1 VKIALAQIN
10 PTVGDFAGNARLILD
25 FTARAAAQQA
35 DLVIFPEL
43 SICGYPPADLLEKS
57 AFLARAQQTLEEI
70 AAATASGPA
79 ILCGTALAADSDAP
93 AGKHARNVAALLS
106 AGKIQFV
113 QQKMLLPFYDVFDEQ
128 RYFEPAQHQTLTL
141 LNGQPLAIT
150 ICEDAWNDKCF
161 WPRRLYPIDPVD
173 ELMRQ
178 WATLPDPIASTHP
191 RIVLNISASPFW
203 CGKRDLRRNM
213 LAAIARRHHAFVV
226 MVNQVG
232 GNDSLVFDGS
242 SIALS
247 PTGDL
252 IAQGGSFR
260 QDLFLFDTDS
270 FTAYSEDSSLL
281 NFLRENG
288 MSNQALTHNV
298 KDPRLQEHLDES
310 PEDAALVRDLESIL
324 EGARPLL
331 GEQIYSAMTAETP
344 LPVTQESRPACESD
358 WDRDDIPAI
367 WQALV
372 LGTRDY
378 VRKCGFSKALVALS
392 GGIDSALVAAIAVQA
407 LGSENVLGIGM
418 PSEFSSTGSI
428 DDARALAENLGIR
441 FELVAI
447 HDVFTAY
454 TRSLEPLFAGTPFGL
469 AEENLQSRIRGALLM
484 ALSNKFGALVLTTGN
499 KSEMSTGYCT
509 LYGDM
514 VGALAVIGDVFKTR
528 VYALSHYANRD
539 REIIPHNTIAKPP
552 SAELR
557 PGQRDTDSLPP
568 YEILDPILEAY
579 VERYQSA
586 EQILA
591 ELTAGHQSE
600 LSHST
605 EARVPHSSAA
615 SSPMSGKAMQSG
627 GEAPQTLDLALI
639 RRVLS
644 LVERSEYKRQQ
655 AAPILKVTRKSFGNG
670 RRFPIAVKVEV

>member
-1 VKIALAQIN
+1 MKIALAQIN

-25 FTARAAAQQA
+25 FAARAAKQAA

-57 AFLARAQQTLEEI
+57 SFLARAKQTLDEI
-70 AAATASGPA
+70 AASTANGPA
-79 ILCGTALAADSDAP
+79 ILCGTALATSNPD

-106 AGKIQFV
+106 KGRVTFL

-128 RYFEPAQHQTLTL
+128 RYFEAADQQALTIL
-141 LNGQPLAIT
+141 DGQPLAIT
-150 ICEDAWNDKCF
+150 VCEDAWNDKGF
-161 WPRRLYPIDPVD
+161 WPRRLYTIDPVD

-178 WATLPDPIASTHP
+178 WATLPDPIAVHP
-191 RIVLNISASPFW
+191 RIILNISASPFW

-213 LAAIARRHHAFVV
+213 LSAIARRHHAFVV

-242 SIALS
+242 SLALS
-247 PTGDL
+247 PNGDVLAQAASFTDDLLL
-252 IAQGGSFR
+252 I
-260 QDLFLFDTDS
+260 DTDAGS
-270 FTAYSEDSSLL
+270 LTNPGAPGPAVVTEKSHPAYEPDCDSS
-281 NFLRENG
+281 E
-288 MSNQALTHNV
+288 
-298 KDPRLQEHLDES
+298 
-310 PEDAALVRDLESIL
+310 I
-324 EGARPLL
+324 GA
-331 GEQIYSAMTAETP
+331 T
-344 LPVTQESRPACESD
+344 
-358 WDRDDIPAI
+358 

-378 VRKCGFSKALVALS
+378 VRKCGFSKALVGLS
-392 GGIDSALVAAIAVQA
+392 GGIDSALVAAIAVEA
-407 LGSENVLGIGM
+407 LGPENVLGIGM

-428 DDARALAENLGIR
+428 DDARALAANLGIR
-441 FELVAI
+441 FELAAI

-454 TRSLEPLFAGTPFGL
+454 TSTLEPLFNGTPFGL
-469 AEENLQSRIRGALLM
+469 AEENLQSRIRGAILM

-539 REIIPHNTIAKPP
+539 REVIPANTITKPP

-557 PGQRDTDSLPP
+557 PGQKDTDSLPP

-579 VERYQSA
+579 VERYRSA

-591 ELTAGHQSE
+591 ELTDS
-600 LSHST
+600 
-605 EARVPHSSAA
+605 ARIGSG
-615 SSPMSGKAMQSG
+615 SPVD
-627 GEAPQTLDLALI
+627 LDLI

-655 AAPILKVTRKSFGNG
+655 AAPILKVTQKSFGNG
-670 RRFPIAVKVEV
+670 RRFPIAVKVEL